1 MKGGRRWP
9 KPSNATGCWS
19 RLNRK
24 KRANGNRHAHEVK
37 TMPLFSRCKRL
48 FTKPHL
54 RLIALV
60 GVIVPRRLRAGWQ
73 QEWQAELRHREALLA
88 KWDRLDWSAKLNL
101 LRRSASAFWDALW
114 LQPKRLEDEMFQDL
128 RFGVR
133 MMLKAPN
140 YTLIAVLT
148 LALGIGANTAIFSV
162 INAVLLRPLPYVD
175 AERLVFVGHSWGGGA
190 PRIISSLNYLD
201 CRDQNSVFE
210 NTALV
215 LWWGANLTGQGQPER
230 LTGLQVSAGFFET
243 LKTQPILGRA
253 FLPED
258 DQPGHDQVVI
268 LSYGLW
274 QRRFAGD
281 PQVLGRSIT
290 LDDKIYSIVGVA
302 PPDFRFFPTGKLEII
317 KPGAPAPEMSQQY
330 HRQWETFY
338 MIARLKP
345 GVTFEQGQADMK
357 AVTERIRQQNPR
369 WYPPENP
376 WSLAARPLQEYF
388 FGDLR
393 RPLFL
398 LWSAVGFVLL
408 IACANVANLA
418 LARATSRRKEF
429 SVRLAVGAN
438 RFRLM
443 RQLLTESVMLA
454 LIGGGLGCL
463 LALWGISALVA
474 LEPTKVFQAVR
485 VNADGAV
492 LWFSLGVSLLT
503 GVMFGLFPAIRYSK
517 ANLAEAIKEGAL
529 SSGERFRL
537 RSPKSILVI
546 AEVALSLLLLIGSGL
561 LLRSFDKVL
570 RVNPGFEPQGLLA
583 FILFLPEAKY
593 KTTEQINALY
603 QQAFINIRAIPGV
616 EAVGSTDNPPLSRV
630 TSRNVFDIEG
640 RHFSPAQEP
649 SGTVFAVTPGYF
661 QTMRIP
667 LRAGRYFTEQ
677 DTIGAPP
684 VIIIDEALAERYFA
698 GQNPVGQRMVFGGG
712 SWREIVGVVG
722 HIKHDGLDEGQGDV
736 QYYYPT
742 FQGEQETGTVVL
754 VRSTADP
761 LTLVPAVQDA
771 IQKLDPNQPIFRI
784 TTMTQKLREITAERR
799 FLALL
804 LSIFAGTALVLAAIG
819 LSGVISYSVS
829 QRTHEIGIR
838 MALGAQAAD
847 VYKLILAQWLKL
859 ALLGIV
865 LGLLAAY
872 ALTRWL
878 ETLLF
883 GVRPTDPLTFI
894 VVAVV
899 LTLVALLACW
909 IPARRAT
916 KVDPMIALRCE

>member
-1 MKGGRRWP
+1 MR
-9 KPSNATGCWS
+9 TF
-19 RLNRK
+19 L
-24 KRANGNRHAHEVK
+24 
-37 TMPLFSRCKRL
+37 
-48 FTKPHL
+48 
-54 RLIALV
+54 
-60 GVIVPRRLRAGWQ
+60 
-73 QEWQAELRHREALLA
+73 
-88 KWDRLDWSAKLNL
+88 
-101 LRRSASAFWDALW
+101 
-114 LQPKRLEDEMFQDL
+114 QDL
-128 RFGVR
+128 RYGAR
-133 MMLKAPN
+133 MLRKQPGF
-140 YTLIAVLT
+140 TFIAMLT

-162 INAVLLRPLPYVD
+162 INAVLLRPLPY
-175 AERLVFVGHSWGGGA
+175 AEADRLVLVGHSWGGGS

-201 CRDQNSVFE
+201 CRDQNRVFE
-210 NTALV
+210 STALV
-215 LWWGANLTGQGQPER
+215 YWWGANLTGRGRPER
-230 LTGLQVSAGFFET
+230 LTGLQVSAGFFAT
-243 LKTQPILGRA
+243 LKTQPFLGRA
-253 FLPED
+253 FAPEE
-258 DQPGHDQVVI
+258 DQPGHDQVVL
-268 LSYGLW
+268 LSYDLW
-274 QRRFAGD
+274 QRRFGGD
-281 PQVLGRSIT
+281 PNIIGQHVT
-290 LDDKIYSIVGVA
+290 LDDKSYAIIGVTPA
-302 PPDFRFFPTGKLEII
+302 GFRFFPTGEVELI
-317 KPGAPAPEMSQQY
+317 KPGAPAPEMSRPN
-330 HRQWETFY
+330 HRRWETFY

-345 GVTFEQGQADMK
+345 GLTLEQAQTDLKGVA
-357 AVTERIRQQNPR
+357 ARIRQQNPR
-369 WYPPENP
+369 IFPPEVQ
-376 WSLAARPLQEYF
+376 WSLAAQPLQIYF
-388 FGDLR
+388 FGDLQ
-393 RPLFL
+393 RPLLL
-398 LWSAVGFVLL
+398 LWSAVGLVLL
-408 IACANVANLA
+408 IACANVANLS
-418 LARATSRRKEF
+418 LARAATRRREF
-429 SVRLAVGAN
+429 SIRLAVGAG
-438 RFRLM
+438 RWRLM
-443 RQLLTESVMLA
+443 RQLLTESALLA
-454 LIGGGLGCL
+454 LLGGGLGCL
-463 LALWGISALVA
+463 LALWVIPALVA
-474 LEPTKVFQAVR
+474 LEPRKIFQSVQ
-485 VNADGAV
+485 VNADSTV

-503 GVMFGLFPAIRYSK
+503 CLLFGLFPAFHYSK
-517 ANLAEAIKEGAL
+517 ANLAEAMKEAER
-529 SSGERFRL
+529 SASERFRL

-847 VYKLILAQWLKL
+847 VYKLILAQGLKL

>member
-1 MKGGRRWP
+1 MR
-9 KPSNATGCWS
+9 TF
-19 RLNRK
+19 L
-24 KRANGNRHAHEVK
+24 
-37 TMPLFSRCKRL
+37 
-48 FTKPHL
+48 
-54 RLIALV
+54 
-60 GVIVPRRLRAGWQ
+60 
-73 QEWQAELRHREALLA
+73 
-88 KWDRLDWSAKLNL
+88 
-101 LRRSASAFWDALW
+101 
-114 LQPKRLEDEMFQDL
+114 QDL
-128 RFGVR
+128 RYGAR
-133 MMLKAPN
+133 MLRKQPGF
-140 YTLIAVLT
+140 TFIAVLT

-162 INAVLLRPLPYVD
+162 INAVLLRPLPY
-175 AERLVFVGHSWGGGA
+175 AEADRLVLVGHSWGGGS

-201 CRDQNSVFE
+201 CRDQNRVFE
-210 NTALV
+210 STALV
-215 LWWGANLTGQGQPER
+215 YWWGSNLTGRGRPER
-230 LTGLQVSAGFFET
+230 LTGLQVSAGFFAT
-243 LKTQPILGRA
+243 LKTQPFLGRA
-253 FLPED
+253 FAPED
-258 DQPGHDQVVI
+258 DQPGHDQVVL
-268 LSYGLW
+268 LSYDLW
-274 QRRFAGD
+274 QRRFGGD
-281 PQVLGRSIT
+281 PNIIGQHVT
-290 LDDKIYSIVGVA
+290 LDDKSYAVIGVT
-302 PPDFRFFPTGKLEII
+302 PTGFRFFPTGEVELI
-317 KPGAPAPEMSQQY
+317 KPGAPAPEMSMPN
-330 HRQWETFY
+330 HRRWETFY

-345 GVTFEQGQADMK
+345 GLTLEQAQTDLK
-357 AVTERIRQQNPR
+357 AVAARIRQQNPR
-369 WYPPENP
+369 IFPAEVQ
-376 WSLAARPLQEYF
+376 WSLAAQPLQTYF

-393 RPLFL
+393 RPLLL
-398 LWSAVGFVLL
+398 LWSAVGLVLL
-408 IACANVANLA
+408 IACANVANLS
-418 LARATSRRKEF
+418 LARAATRRREF
-429 SVRLAVGAN
+429 SIRLAVGAG
-438 RFRLM
+438 RWRLM
-443 RQLLTESVMLA
+443 RQLLTESALLA
-454 LIGGGLGCL
+454 LLGGGLGCL
-463 LALWGISALVA
+463 LALWVIPALVA
-474 LEPTKVFQAVR
+474 LEPRKIFQSVQ
-485 VNADGAV
+485 VNADSTV

-503 GVMFGLFPAIRYSK
+503 CLLFGLFPAFHYSK
-517 ANLAEAIKEGAL
+517 ANLAEAMKEG
-529 SSGERFRL
+529 ERSASERLRL

-546 AEVALSLLLLIGSGL
+546 AEVALSLLLLIGAGL

-570 RVNPGFEPQGLLA
+570 RINPGFEPQGLLA

-593 KTTEQINALY
+593 KTTAQINALY

-616 EAVGSTDNPPLSRV
+616 QAVGSTDNPPLSRV
-630 TSRNVFDIEG
+630 TSRNGFYIEG

-661 QTMRIP
+661 HTMRIP

-754 VRSTADP
+754 IRSAADP

-819 LSGVISYSVS
+819 LSGVISYSVR

-847 VYKLILAQWLKL
+847 VLKLILAQGLKL

-883 GVRPTDPLTFI
+883 GVRPTDPLTFTVI
-894 VVAVV
+894 AVV

-916 KVDPMIALRCE
+916 KVDPMIALRTE